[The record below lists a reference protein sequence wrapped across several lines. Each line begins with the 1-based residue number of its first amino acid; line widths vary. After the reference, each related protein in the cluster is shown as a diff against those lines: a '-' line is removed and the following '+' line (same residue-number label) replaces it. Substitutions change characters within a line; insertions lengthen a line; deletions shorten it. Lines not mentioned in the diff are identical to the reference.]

1 MDIPIQPKQAIDK
14 RLENATVA
22 ARGNSSP
29 YLAGRLLPIIGLRR
43 SAMKNSESSAG
54 GYIMLFGLVAMLSIP
69 LIVGHFSLGA
79 TSQAAIHTAALTTK

>member
-1 MDIPIQPKQAIDK
+1 
-14 RLENATVA
+14 
-22 ARGNSSP
+22 
-29 YLAGRLLPIIGLRR
+29 
-43 SAMKNSESSAG
+43 MKNSESSAG